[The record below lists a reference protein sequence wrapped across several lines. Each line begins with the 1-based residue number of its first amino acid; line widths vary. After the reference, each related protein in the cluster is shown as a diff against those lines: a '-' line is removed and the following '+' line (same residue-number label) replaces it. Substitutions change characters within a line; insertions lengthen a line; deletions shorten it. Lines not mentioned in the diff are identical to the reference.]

1 MDLGL
6 RGKTAIVTGG
16 AKGIGS
22 GCSEVLA
29 QEGCNVV
36 VVSRSDETLVK
47 AFADGLSEKYG
58 VKTLA
63 VLADVSKP
71 QQIDGVFDKAI
82 AAFGQVDILIN
93 NAGGGVALKPFEEL
107 TDEEWAMAMDSNLNS
122 AFMMSRRFIKECKAH
137 KRGGHIVNVLA
148 KAAIMTNSRNNTS
161 YIAAKGG
168 MTTMT
173 RGLAN
178 EVIDDGIY
186 VNGIVPGYVATS
198 VYQPGSPAYEY
209 KKQFLRVGWA
219 TPRDMGTVAA
229 FLCSPVACQVVG
241 AVVDCSGGTML

>member
-1 MDLGL
+1 MQ
-6 RGKTAIVTGG
+6 T
-16 AKGIGS
+16 
-22 GCSEVLA
+22 
-29 QEGCNVV
+29 
-36 VVSRSDETLVK
+36 
-47 AFADGLSEKYG
+47 FADGLAEKYG

-63 VLADVSKP
+63 VLADVSKSKN
-71 QQIDGVFDKAI
+71 IDGVFDRAHQSLWP
-82 AAFGQVDILIN
+82 GGYPNQQC
-93 NAGGGVALKPFEEL
+93 GGGAAQKPFDEL
-107 TDEEWAMAMDSNLNS
+107 TDEEWAYALDSNLNS
-122 AFMMSRRFIKECKAH
+122 AFMMSRRFIRECRAH

-198 VYQPGSPAYEY
+198 VYQPGSEG
-209 KKQFLRVGWA
+209 V
-219 TPRDMGTVAA
+219 
-229 FLCSPVACQVVG
+229 
-241 AVVDCSGGTML
+241 

>member
-1 MDLGL
+1 M
-6 RGKTAIVTGG
+6 
-16 AKGIGS
+16 
-22 GCSEVLA
+22 
-29 QEGCNVV
+29 V

-58 VKTLA
+58 VQTLA

-93 NAGGGVALKPFEEL
+93 NAGGGAALKPFEEL